1 MPLES
6 VYIRSDAVV
15 ARMIGGETLAIPVRG
30 GIGDLASIYRFN
42 EIGTMIWNALAK
54 PMNLQ
59 ELVVLIESDYEASMQ
74 RICDDVAFFLDE
86 MNSAGLVT
94 VCKAEGAMDAANPK
108 TDQNSPIIASP
119 DHRRVH
125 P

>member
-59 ELVVLIESDYEASMQ
+59 ELVVLIEVGVLPSKS
-74 RICDDVAFFLDE
+74 RL
-86 MNSAGLVT
+86 
-94 VCKAEGAMDAANPK
+94 K
-108 TDQNSPIIASP
+108 
-119 DHRRVH
+119 
-125 P
+125 